1 MSFRLSMLK
10 NESTGR
16 WNQYGTVLHVL

>member
-1 MSFRLSMLK
+1 MSFRLSMVK